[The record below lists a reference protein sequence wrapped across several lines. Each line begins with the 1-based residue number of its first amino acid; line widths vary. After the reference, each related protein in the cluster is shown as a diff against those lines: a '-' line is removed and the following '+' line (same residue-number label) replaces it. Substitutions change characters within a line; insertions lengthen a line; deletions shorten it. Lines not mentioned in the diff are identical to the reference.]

1 MYGRAGCIIDL
12 SYRATKN
19 SCKEHLYQIY
29 TQTDTNSETH
39 VQIDRQLETGTWT
52 SRHAHKY
59 THTHTHT
66 HIHSSRLRDKS
77 IASLLGALLRKNQ
90 YP

>member
-1 MYGRAGCIIDL
+1 MLYQNAKKILEEKLMYGRAGCIIDL

-39 VQIDRQLETGTWT
+39 VQIDRQRERGTWT
-52 SRHAHKY
+52 SRQA
-59 THTHTHT
+59 HTHTHT
-66 HIHSSRLRDKS
+66 
-77 IASLLGALLRKNQ
+77 Q
-90 YP
+90 Q